1 MNEASIATLKAK
13 IDAAS
18 RILIVSHLRPDGDA
32 VGSLLGL
39 GLFLQGMGKDVNMV
53 LEDGVPTIFHHLE
66 GSDQIYKEPIGIY
79 DLMIV
84 LDCSDISRVGD
95 VLDEYGRPDVN
106 IDHHPTNTFFAHLN
120 IVDPKAV
127 ATAEMLVDLLAVFNT
142 PLTQEIAASLLTGII
157 MDTLGFRTS
166 NITPKALRMAAALQE
181 AGADLPTLYRKALI
195 QRSYEALQYWGAGLS
210 KMERDGRLIWTTLS
224 LEDRHKI
231 GYPGRDDA
239 DLVNV
244 LSSVEDMDI
253 CVIFIEQ
260 SDGTVKVSWRAK
272 LGFDV
277 SAVAIQFEGGGH
289 KPAAGATIQ
298 GQLDSVKEDVLK
310 ATRKLL

>member
-1 MNEASIATLKAK
+1 MNEDSIATLKAK
-13 IDAAS
+13 IDSAS

-39 GLFLQGMGKDVNMV
+39 GLFLEGMGKDVNMV
-53 LEDGVPTIFHHLE
+53 LEDGVPTTFHHLT
-66 GSDQIYKEPIGIY
+66 GSNQVYKEPIGIY

-95 VLDEYGRPDVN
+95 VLDEYGQPDVN
-106 IDHHPTNTFFAHLN
+106 IDHHPTNTFFAHFN
-120 IVDPKAV
+120 VVNPKAV
-127 ATAEMLVDLLAVFNT
+127 ATAEMLVDLLMAFDI
-142 PLTQEIAASLLTGII
+142 PLTQEIAAPLLTGII

-166 NITPKALRMAAALQE
+166 NMTPKALRMAAKLQE
-181 AGADLPTLYRKALI
+181 AGADLPTLYRRALF

-210 KMERDGRLIWTTLS
+210 KIERDGRLIWTTLS
-224 LEDRHKI
+224 LADRRKI

-277 SAVAIQFEGGGH
+277 SSVAIQFDGGGH

-298 GQLDSVKEDVLK
+298 GQLDNVKEDVLK

>member
-95 VLDEYGRPDVN
+95 VLDEYG
-106 IDHHPTNTFFAHLN
+106 
-120 IVDPKAV
+120 
-127 ATAEMLVDLLAVFNT
+127 
-142 PLTQEIAASLLTGII
+142 
-157 MDTLGFRTS
+157 
-166 NITPKALRMAAALQE
+166 
-181 AGADLPTLYRKALI
+181 
-195 QRSYEALQYWGAGLS
+195 
-210 KMERDGRLIWTTLS
+210 
-224 LEDRHKI
+224 
-231 GYPGRDDA
+231 
-239 DLVNV
+239 
-244 LSSVEDMDI
+244 
-253 CVIFIEQ
+253 
-260 SDGTVKVSWRAK
+260 
-272 LGFDV
+272 
-277 SAVAIQFEGGGH
+277 
-289 KPAAGATIQ
+289 
-298 GQLDSVKEDVLK
+298 
-310 ATRKLL
+310 